1 MKHEQAMEDIRKK
14 YEEKLVEIENKDM
27 DKAKKAAKLIKE
39 TIQDKKESVKKSLT
53 KIEVAQLNKKKDD
66 FAYMKEMKQQMNQY
80 NERADLVKK
89 LKDDKRKQ
97 FESTRFQRDLDHYK
111 ALASVERN
119 RNKTEAEMI
128 RMMAEEIQ
136 EHNDALYEHEQNRQ
150 EQINERVQKVRDHLR
165 MVEQKRLQVLQG
177 EKDQSLV
184 KQITLVEKLVGVTKS
199 SNRTKDENLKETQ
212 TKLQSIHEISQNKI
226 KTNLQQ
232 LRKDEREKCKYIQ
245 TKAKERDQSV
255 KEIRTALQEDIDQK
269 KEITR
274 LRKMDRDE
282 FMSRRNHYE
291 TLEKQK
297 IWMTIQ
303 EKHSR
308 ADSIKHEQ
316 DRIAALVTAKRTQAI
331 RNFASSTLSP
341 RQAPVDKKVELAKS

>member
-14 YEEKLVEIENKDM
+14 YEEKLVKIENKDM

-111 ALASVERN
+111 ALASAERN

-177 EKDQSLV
+177 EKDQSLA

-212 TKLQSIHEISQNKI
+212 TKLQ
-226 KTNLQQ
+226 
-232 LRKDEREKCKYIQ
+232 
-245 TKAKERDQSV
+245 
-255 KEIRTALQEDIDQK
+255 
-269 KEITR
+269 
-274 LRKMDRDE
+274 
-282 FMSRRNHYE
+282 
-291 TLEKQK
+291 
-297 IWMTIQ
+297 
-303 EKHSR
+303 
-308 ADSIKHEQ
+308 
-316 DRIAALVTAKRTQAI
+316 
-331 RNFASSTLSP
+331 
-341 RQAPVDKKVELAKS
+341 

>member
-111 ALASVERN
+111 ALASAERN

-184 KQITLVEKLVGVTKS
+184 KQITLVEELVRVTKS
-199 SNRTKDENLKETQ
+199 SNKTKDENLKETQ
-212 TKLQSIHEISQNKI
+212 TKLQ
-226 KTNLQQ
+226 
-232 LRKDEREKCKYIQ
+232 
-245 TKAKERDQSV
+245 
-255 KEIRTALQEDIDQK
+255 
-269 KEITR
+269 
-274 LRKMDRDE
+274 
-282 FMSRRNHYE
+282 
-291 TLEKQK
+291 
-297 IWMTIQ
+297 
-303 EKHSR
+303 
-308 ADSIKHEQ
+308 
-316 DRIAALVTAKRTQAI
+316 
-331 RNFASSTLSP
+331 
-341 RQAPVDKKVELAKS
+341 

>member
-1 MKHEQAMEDIRKK
+1 MKHEQAMEDIRQK

-111 ALASVERN
+111 ALASAERN

-184 KQITLVEKLVGVTKS
+184 KQITLVEKLVGVAKS

-212 TKLQSIHEISQNKI
+212 TKLQ
-226 KTNLQQ
+226 
-232 LRKDEREKCKYIQ
+232 
-245 TKAKERDQSV
+245 
-255 KEIRTALQEDIDQK
+255 
-269 KEITR
+269 
-274 LRKMDRDE
+274 
-282 FMSRRNHYE
+282 
-291 TLEKQK
+291 
-297 IWMTIQ
+297 
-303 EKHSR
+303 
-308 ADSIKHEQ
+308 
-316 DRIAALVTAKRTQAI
+316 
-331 RNFASSTLSP
+331 
-341 RQAPVDKKVELAKS
+341 

>member
-14 YEEKLVEIENKDM
+14 YEDKLVEIENKDM

-111 ALASVERN
+111 ALASAERN

-184 KQITLVEKLVGVTKS
+184 KQITLVEELVRVTKS
-199 SNRTKDENLKETQ
+199 SNKTKDENLKETQ
-212 TKLQSIHEISQNKI
+212 TKLQ
-226 KTNLQQ
+226 
-232 LRKDEREKCKYIQ
+232 
-245 TKAKERDQSV
+245 
-255 KEIRTALQEDIDQK
+255 
-269 KEITR
+269 
-274 LRKMDRDE
+274 
-282 FMSRRNHYE
+282 
-291 TLEKQK
+291 
-297 IWMTIQ
+297 
-303 EKHSR
+303 
-308 ADSIKHEQ
+308 
-316 DRIAALVTAKRTQAI
+316 
-331 RNFASSTLSP
+331 
-341 RQAPVDKKVELAKS
+341 

>member
-111 ALASVERN
+111 ALASAERN

-212 TKLQSIHEISQNKI
+212 TKLQ
-226 KTNLQQ
+226 
-232 LRKDEREKCKYIQ
+232 
-245 TKAKERDQSV
+245 
-255 KEIRTALQEDIDQK
+255 
-269 KEITR
+269 
-274 LRKMDRDE
+274 
-282 FMSRRNHYE
+282 
-291 TLEKQK
+291 
-297 IWMTIQ
+297 
-303 EKHSR
+303 
-308 ADSIKHEQ
+308 
-316 DRIAALVTAKRTQAI
+316 
-331 RNFASSTLSP
+331 
-341 RQAPVDKKVELAKS
+341 

>member
-14 YEEKLVEIENKDM
+14 YEEKLVENENKDM

-66 FAYMKEMKQQMNQY
+66 FAYMKELKQQMNQY

-111 ALASVERN
+111 ALASAERN

-165 MVEQKRLQVLQG
+165 MVERKRLQVLQG

-184 KQITLVEKLVGVTKS
+184 KQITLVEELVRVTKS
-199 SNRTKDENLKETQ
+199 SNKTKDENLKETQ
-212 TKLQSIHEISQNKI
+212 TKLQ
-226 KTNLQQ
+226 
-232 LRKDEREKCKYIQ
+232 
-245 TKAKERDQSV
+245 
-255 KEIRTALQEDIDQK
+255 
-269 KEITR
+269 
-274 LRKMDRDE
+274 
-282 FMSRRNHYE
+282 
-291 TLEKQK
+291 
-297 IWMTIQ
+297 
-303 EKHSR
+303 
-308 ADSIKHEQ
+308 
-316 DRIAALVTAKRTQAI
+316 
-331 RNFASSTLSP
+331 
-341 RQAPVDKKVELAKS
+341 